1 LAEVDKVNL
10 ENDLER
16 IAKSIANSNISS
28 KTQDFIV
35 EVCCALHQIY
45 SNFNQL
51 LIAAIMR
58 QYREPS
64 NSIDNQHREFNK
76 KRYFLRLLTELYLK
90 GLFQQYKEMFPCL
103 NELIL
108 ITQDHPSFLN
118 AIMVI
123 TDYFKT
129 YGEQI
134 FQIISRERRIAID
147 CHYEVKIS
155 PT

>member
-1 LAEVDKVNL
+1 
-10 ENDLER
+10 
-16 IAKSIANSNISS
+16 
-28 KTQDFIV
+28 
-35 EVCCALHQIY
+35 
-45 SNFNQL
+45 
-51 LIAAIMR
+51 
-58 QYREPS
+58 
-64 NSIDNQHREFNK
+64 
-76 KRYFLRLLTELYLK
+76 
-90 GLFQQYKEMFPCL
+90 MFPCL

-134 FQIISRERRIAID
+134 FQIISRERRVAID

-155 PT
+155 PTQLYFFLSQKQIQNLQNYFVEQFKNKWLAYSDEKFKKLKEYQVEVLEKSRKAAEEDQNIEEIENTY

>member
-1 LAEVDKVNL
+1 
-10 ENDLER
+10 
-16 IAKSIANSNISS
+16 
-28 KTQDFIV
+28 
-35 EVCCALHQIY
+35 
-45 SNFNQL
+45 
-51 LIAAIMR
+51 
-58 QYREPS
+58 
-64 NSIDNQHREFNK
+64 
-76 KRYFLRLLTELYLK
+76 
-90 GLFQQYKEMFPCL
+90 MFPCL

-155 PT
+155 PTQLYFFLSQKQIQNLKNYFVE